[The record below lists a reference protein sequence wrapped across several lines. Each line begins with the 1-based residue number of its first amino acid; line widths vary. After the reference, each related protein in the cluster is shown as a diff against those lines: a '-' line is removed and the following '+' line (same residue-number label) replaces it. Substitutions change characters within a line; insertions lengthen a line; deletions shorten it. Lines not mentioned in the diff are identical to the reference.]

1 MNRNYLFSLM
11 MVVVLIGSS
20 CNTSKTVQGAAVGG
34 AAGSILG
41 TLLAKKGKKARGV
54 LIGGVIGGTVG
65 AVVGKYMDKQA
76 KKMEEELEN
85 AEVERVGEG
94 ILITFDSGL
103 MFDYNSYGLKTA
115 TKTNLDDLAGVLKE
129 YPDTEILIQGH
140 TDSKGSEEYNLEL
153 SEKRAKSVY
162 NHLLR
167 KGVSSSRLVTM
178 GLGESEPIATNE
190 TDEGRQQN
198 RRVEVAVVANEK
210 LRQDAAEGKVKI

>member
-1 MNRNYLFSLM
+1 M
-11 MVVVLIGSS
+11 
-20 CNTSKTVQGAAVGG
+20 
-34 AAGSILG
+34 
-41 TLLAKKGKKARGV
+41 AKKGKKARGV
-54 LIGGVIGGTVG
+54 LIGGAIGGTVG

-76 KKMEEELEN
+76 KKMEEELED

-103 MFDYNSYGLKTA
+103 MFDYNSYALKNE
-115 TKTNLDDLAGVLKE
+115 TKVNLDKLGEVLNE

-140 TDSKGSEEYNLEL
+140 TDDRGSDEYNLKL
-153 SEKRAKSVY
+153 SEQRATSVY

-167 KGVSSSRLVTM
+167 KGVSSSRMVTM
-178 GLGESEPIATNE
+178 GLGESEPVATNE

-210 LRQDAAEGKVKI
+210 LREDAAAGKVNVN